1 MTRDDD
7 ENDVADDRQNRGVI
21 RDVLQHAHRHV
32 SDAISADKNNYADAA
47 VRSYALAMD
56 YFKTYL
62 KMAEIE
68 KHYGTIWFRL
78 RRRRVP
84 FFIHGFLTKDVYAFS
99 SSSLFD
105 FASCARVNGWF
116 WLCSTRVFLFA
127 AAPRAYYY
135 VREEEEEEDLVLLLL
150 LLLLRRYAR
159 RAPTTGR
166 ENRAVS
172 EAVAEIEE
180 RFDARKIQRKEG
192 RGREEGD
199 EC

>member
-68 KHYGTIWFRL
+68 KHYGTIWCRL
-78 RRRRVP
+78 RRRRRVP
-84 FFIHGFLTKDVYAFS
+84 FFIHERKTFTTHCHPPRYS
-99 SSSLFD
+99 SVHL
-105 FASCARVNGWF
+105 AR
-116 WLCSTRVFLFA
+116 A
-127 AAPRAYYY
+127 
-135 VREEEEEEDLVLLLL
+135 
-150 LLLLRRYAR
+150 
-159 RAPTTGR
+159 
-166 ENRAVS
+166 
-172 EAVAEIEE
+172 
-180 RFDARKIQRKEG
+180 
-192 RGREEGD
+192 
-199 EC
+199 

>member
-1 MTRDDD
+1 MDGFGC
-7 ENDVADDRQNRGVI
+7 V
-21 RDVLQHAHRHV
+21 VLA
-32 SDAISADKNNYADAA
+32 S
-47 VRSYALAMD
+47 
-56 YFKTYL
+56 
-62 KMAEIE
+62 
-68 KHYGTIWFRL
+68 
-78 RRRRVP
+78 
-84 FFIHGFLTKDVYAFS
+84 FFS
-99 SSSLFD
+99 PP
-105 FASCARVNGWF
+105 
-116 WLCSTRVFLFA
+116 
-127 AAPRAYYY
+127 PRAYYY
-135 VREEEEEEDLVLLLL
+135 VREEEDLLLLL

>member
-84 FFIHGFLTKDVYAFS
+84 FFIFNERRLRIF
-99 SSSLFD
+99 
-105 FASCARVNGWF
+105 
-116 WLCSTRVFLFA
+116 
-127 AAPRAYYY
+127 
-135 VREEEEEEDLVLLLL
+135 LVLVIRFCI
-150 LLLLRRYAR
+150 LRAR
-159 RAPTTGR
+159 
-166 ENRAVS
+166 EWMVL
-172 EAVAEIEE
+172 VV
-180 RFDARKIQRKEG
+180 
-192 RGREEGD
+192 
-199 EC
+199 

>member
-1 MTRDDD
+1 MTRDDDD

-105 FASCARVNGWF
+105 FASCARVNGWC

-127 AAPRAYYY
+127 AAPRVLLRSRRRRRRLSIIFITTTITQ
-135 VREEEEEEDLVLLLL
+135 VRETS
-150 LLLLRRYAR
+150 A
-159 RAPTTGR
+159 
-166 ENRAVS
+166 NNWS
-172 EAVAEIEE
+172 
-180 RFDARKIQRKEG
+180 RKSCSIRSG
-192 RGREEGD
+192 CRN
-199 EC
+199 

>member
-1 MTRDDD
+1 M
-7 ENDVADDRQNRGVI
+7 
-21 RDVLQHAHRHV
+21 
-32 SDAISADKNNYADAA
+32 
-47 VRSYALAMD
+47 
-56 YFKTYL
+56 
-62 KMAEIE
+62 
-68 KHYGTIWFRL
+68 
-78 RRRRVP
+78 
-84 FFIHGFLTKDVYAFS
+84 
-99 SSSLFD
+99 
-105 FASCARVNGWF
+105 NGWF

-127 AAPRAYYY
+127 AAAPRAHYY

>member
-1 MTRDDD
+1 MTTKTTSPTIDKIEASSATFSSTRIDTFPTPSRRTRITTQTPRC
-7 ENDVADDRQNRGVI
+7 EVTRWRWITLKRISKWLKSKNTTVRYGFVYVVVACHF
-21 RDVLQHAHRHV
+21 L
-32 SDAISADKNNYADAA
+32 
-47 VRSYALAMD
+47 
-56 YFKTYL
+56 
-62 KMAEIE
+62 
-68 KHYGTIWFRL
+68 
-78 RRRRVP
+78 
-84 FFIHGFLTKDVYAFS
+84 FLTKDVYAFS

-127 AAPRAYYY
+127 AAPRAHYY

>member
-1 MTRDDD
+1 MTTKTTSPTIDKIEASSATFSSTRIDTFPTPSRRTRITTQTPRC
-7 ENDVADDRQNRGVI
+7 EVTRWRWITSKRISKWLKSKNTTVRYGVVYVVVVACHF
-21 RDVLQHAHRHV
+21 L
-32 SDAISADKNNYADAA
+32 
-47 VRSYALAMD
+47 
-56 YFKTYL
+56 
-62 KMAEIE
+62 
-68 KHYGTIWFRL
+68 
-78 RRRRVP
+78 
-84 FFIHGFLTKDVYAFS
+84 FLTKDVYAFS

-127 AAPRAYYY
+127 AAPRAHYY
-135 VREEEEEEDLVLLLL
+135 VREEEEEEEDLVLLLL

-172 EAVAEIEE
+172 EGVAEIEE

>member
-1 MTRDDD
+1 MTTKTTSPTIDKIEASSATFSSTRIDTFPTPSRRTRITTQTPRC
-7 ENDVADDRQNRGVI
+7 EVTRWRWITSKRISKWLKSKNTTVRYGVVYVVVACHF
-21 RDVLQHAHRHV
+21 L
-32 SDAISADKNNYADAA
+32 
-47 VRSYALAMD
+47 
-56 YFKTYL
+56 
-62 KMAEIE
+62 
-68 KHYGTIWFRL
+68 
-78 RRRRVP
+78 
-84 FFIHGFLTKDVYAFS
+84 FLTKDVYAFS

-127 AAPRAYYY
+127 AAPRAHYY
-135 VREEEEEEDLVLLLL
+135 VREEEEEEEDLVLLLL

-180 RFDARKIQRKEG
+180 RFDARKI
-192 RGREEGD
+192 
-199 EC
+199 

>member
-1 MTRDDD
+1 M
-7 ENDVADDRQNRGVI
+7 
-21 RDVLQHAHRHV
+21 
-32 SDAISADKNNYADAA
+32 
-47 VRSYALAMD
+47 
-56 YFKTYL
+56 
-62 KMAEIE
+62 
-68 KHYGTIWFRL
+68 
-78 RRRRVP
+78 
-84 FFIHGFLTKDVYAFS
+84 
-99 SSSLFD
+99 
-105 FASCARVNGWF
+105 NGWF

-127 AAPRAYYY
+127 AAPRAHYY
-135 VREEEEEEDLVLLLL
+135 VREEEEEEEDLVLLLL

-172 EAVAEIEE
+172 EAVAEIKE

>member
-1 MTRDDD
+1 M
-7 ENDVADDRQNRGVI
+7 
-21 RDVLQHAHRHV
+21 
-32 SDAISADKNNYADAA
+32 
-47 VRSYALAMD
+47 
-56 YFKTYL
+56 
-62 KMAEIE
+62 
-68 KHYGTIWFRL
+68 
-78 RRRRVP
+78 
-84 FFIHGFLTKDVYAFS
+84 
-99 SSSLFD
+99 
-105 FASCARVNGWF
+105 NGWF

-127 AAPRAYYY
+127 AAPRAHYY
-135 VREEEEEEDLVLLLL
+135 VREEEEEDLVLLLL

>member
-1 MTRDDD
+1 M
-7 ENDVADDRQNRGVI
+7 
-21 RDVLQHAHRHV
+21 V
-32 SDAISADKNNYADAA
+32 S
-47 VRSYALAMD
+47 
-56 YFKTYL
+56 
-62 KMAEIE
+62 
-68 KHYGTIWFRL
+68 
-78 RRRRVP
+78 
-84 FFIHGFLTKDVYAFS
+84 TKDFYAFS
-99 SSSLFD
+99 SLFD
-105 FASCARVNGWF
+105 ASRAREWMVLVVF
-116 WLCSTRVFLFA
+116 SRLFSPRFVYYTREEEEE
-127 AAPRAYYY
+127 
-135 VREEEEEEDLVLLLL
+135 EEEEEEDLVLLLL